1 MTLFAV
7 QLLNLD
13 GDVIVLVIG
22 LVFAIAFAA
31 TRRYGL
37 LIPAGI
43 MTGLG
48 TGILLEDFGV
58 MGEPVVLG
66 LGLGFLAIYA
76 ADFLTSGASAPGRWW
91 PLIPG
96 AILTIIAAA
105 ESTFGEEGAR
115 LDHAGLAGPPDRRGS
130 VALAARKGLG
140 SDGSNRRATRR
151 RASACSGRALRHRA
165 SGR

>member
-1 MTLFAV
+1 MCVRDMGGWLPGVILIAVGVTLFAV

-13 GDVIVLVIG
+13 GEVIVLVIG
-22 LVFAIAFAA
+22 LVVAIAFAA
-31 TRRYGL
+31 TRRYAL

-48 TGILLEDFGV
+48 AGILLEEAGA

-76 ADFLTSGASAPGRWW
+76 VDVLTSAAREPGRWW

-96 AILTIIAAA
+96 AILTIIAGA
-105 ESTFGEEGAR
+105 ESTFGAEGAR
-115 LDHAGLAGPPDRRGS
+115 VIAQGWPLILIAAGAWLLLR
-130 VALAARKGLG
+130 
-140 SDGSNRRATRR
+140 
-151 RASACSGRALRHRA
+151 GRARA
-165 SGR
+165 

>member
-1 MTLFAV
+1 MGWLPGVILIALGATLFAV

-13 GDVIVLVIG
+13 GDVIVLLIG
-22 LVFAIAFAA
+22 LIFAAAFTA

-43 MTGLG
+43 LTGLG
-48 TGILLEDFGV
+48 SGILLENSGV

-76 ADFLTSGASAPGRWW
+76 GDLISTGAREPGRWW

-96 AILTIIAAA
+96 AILMIVAAA
-105 ESTFGEEGAR
+105 ESTFGTEGAR
-115 LDHAGLAGPPDRRGS
+115 LISLGWPIILIAAGAWLLLRG
-130 VALAARKGLG
+130 
-140 SDGSNRRATRR
+140 
-151 RASACSGRALRHRA
+151 RAST
-165 SGR
+165 

>member
-1 MTLFAV
+1 MRDLSGWLPGVILIAVGLTLFTV

-48 TGILLEDFGV
+48 IGILLENAGV

-66 LGLGFLAIYA
+66 LGLGFFAIYA
-76 ADFLTSGASAPGRWW
+76 GDLLTTGARAPGRWW

-96 AILTIIAAA
+96 GILTIIAAA
-105 ESTFGEEGAR
+105 ESTFGPEGAR
-115 LDHAGLAGPPDRRGS
+115 LITQGWPILLIAAGAWLLLRG
-130 VALAARKGLG
+130 
-140 SDGSNRRATRR
+140 
-151 RASACSGRALRHRA
+151 RAST
-165 SGR
+165 

>member
-1 MTLFAV
+1 MSGWLPGVILIAVGLTLFSV

-13 GDVIVLVIG
+13 GQVIVLVVGI
-22 LVFAIAFAA
+22 VFAIAFAA

-48 TGILLEDFGV
+48 AGILLEDSGV

-76 ADFLTSGASAPGRWW
+76 GDLVTSGARAPGRWW

-96 AILTIIAAA
+96 TILTIIAAA
-105 ESTFGEEGAR
+105 ESTFGPDGTRVIAQGWPVILIAAGAW
-115 LDHAGLAGPPDRRGS
+115 LLLRG
-130 VALAARKGLG
+130 
-140 SDGSNRRATRR
+140 
-151 RASACSGRALRHRA
+151 RAST
-165 SGR
+165 